1 MLAATDISVTA
12 GDHTPAEH
20 PGSSHQ
26 GCVWLAAAAAVHRLY
41 LQSTC
46 TLTDYARV
54 GQMICRWEERRSGG
68 LLLASARINIKNS
81 TEWIAGPLSTQHD
94 ERRVTRLHRGLYDV
108 RPRGFPIDVGCHTAQ
123 YSLVY
128 RRSSEFDT
136 MGTLCGDILGGQ
148 EDKPSLKFGFRRDKG
163 VK

>member
-1 MLAATDISVTA
+1 MT
-12 GDHTPAEH
+12 
-20 PGSSHQ
+20 
-26 GCVWLAAAAAVHRLY
+26 
-41 LQSTC
+41 
-46 TLTDYARV
+46 
-54 GQMICRWEERRSGG
+54 CRWEEWRSRG

-94 ERRVTRLHRGLYDV
+94 ERRVTRLHRSLYDV
-108 RPRGFPIDVGCHTAQ
+108 RPRAFPIDVGCHTTQ

-136 MGTLCGDILGGQ
+136 MRTADILCDDILGGQ

-163 VK
+163 GEIK